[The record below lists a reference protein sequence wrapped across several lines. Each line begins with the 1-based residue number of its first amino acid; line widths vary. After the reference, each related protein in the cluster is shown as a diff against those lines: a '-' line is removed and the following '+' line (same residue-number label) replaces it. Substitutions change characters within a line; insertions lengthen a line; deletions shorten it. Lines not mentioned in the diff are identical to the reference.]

1 MKKKTKI
8 LFRHRF
14 PVTIMPYDQKIH
26 DIKEIKQR
34 KERYQ
39 DVNKNEIKFM
49 GKTWVTVNYNK
60 TLTKLPMLITKRD
73 DTTPLLGVNWLK
85 QLQRTINK
93 I

>member
-1 MKKKTKI
+1 MKKKTTI

-60 TLTKLPMLITKRD
+60 TLTKLPMLITKRN
-73 DTTPLLGVNWLK
+73 DTTPLLGVN
-85 QLQRTINK
+85 
-93 I
+93 